1 MKEHRTKGKEAI
13 ALGDEILLKARETLD
28 TLRDF
33 ENRVTNNREAARAA
47 IKKTNEIE
55 ETIRQAVEK
64 TFKASEFLQ
73 DTDKDSHLAISLAE
87 ESALLASKASEK
99 AKRVTVESSKIR
111 QSTQGKLPVELQSV
125 EMSNFPGLLREAN
138 LGQSKVAQLF
148 TIFEEKSEIA
158 AQVD

>member
-111 QSTQGKLPVELQSV
+111 QSTQGNLLVEL
-125 EMSNFPGLLREAN
+125 
-138 LGQSKVAQLF
+138 
-148 TIFEEKSEIA
+148 
-158 AQVD
+158 